1 MAQSVLAA
9 IDLAHEDVMDQ
20 ILLRAKQLADL
31 DRAGLAVV
39 TVIPDF
45 GMSIIGSFFD
55 QDVMDKARQTARER
69 LHEFT
74 ARMLGDVA
82 SKVQHIVASGN
93 AYEEII
99 GTSEQIDADL
109 IVLGAHSP
117 ELKDYLL
124 GPNAARVVRHSKC
137 SVYVVR
143 H

>member
-1 MAQSVLAA
+1 MAQSVLTA

-31 DRAGLAVV
+31 DRAGLAVI

-55 QDVMDKARQTARER
+55 QDVMDKARQTAQGR

-74 ARMLGDVA
+74 ARILGDVA

-99 GTSEQIDADL
+99 GISEQIDADL

-124 GPNAARVVRHSKC
+124 GPNAARVIRHSKC